1 MGDSNAHEHPD
12 AKHEHSREQRSK
24 GIKRWVEYINSESP
38 EMWGHSGT
46 QSSTTSSTQLKACG
60 LRLLTDGT

>member
-12 AKHEHSREQRSK
+12 AKHERNREQRSK
-24 GIKRWVEYINSESP
+24 GIRRWVEYINSESP

-46 QSSTTSSTQLKACG
+46 QLKACG